1 MTITSVNPFPL
12 LVKFKDCYFWPN
24 GLFMGRIPRD
34 PRVLWFEIPTSI
46 FIHFFK
52 NIFMRFLRWIPFWL
66 IIDDMIGWQKAERSD
81 PTESDWVIIS
91 SHIFEKRILSIQNDF
106 MVISDL
112 IFALK
117 LTLKIYP
124 FRVEGNFA
132 FVRFSLAYRFFKLIK
147 NDESFN
153 MTKRFVGTSLEFKKC
168 WLI

>member
-1 MTITSVNPFPL
+1 MIFCFVFVKIKNLEMTITSVNPFPL
-12 LVKFKDCYFWPN
+12 LVKFKNCYLWPN
-24 GLFMGRIPRD
+24 GLFMGRKPRD

-81 PTESDWVIIS
+81 PTESDWVIIC
-91 SHIFEKRILSIQNDF
+91 SHIFEKKKNFINSKWFYGHLG
-106 MVISDL
+106 L
-112 IFALK
+112 PLK

-132 FVRFSLAYRFFKLIK
+132 FVRFFLAYRFFKI
-147 NDESFN
+147 D
-153 MTKRFVGTSLEFKKC
+153 KK
-168 WLI
+168 WWVI

>member
-1 MTITSVNPFPL
+1 MIFCFVFVKIKNLEMTITSVNPFPL
-12 LVKFKDCYFWPN
+12 LVKFKDCYLWPN
-24 GLFMGRIPRD
+24 GPFMGRIPRD

-112 IFALK
+112 IF
-117 LTLKIYP
+117 TLKNSP
-124 FRVEGNFA
+124 SKFTLCESRVT
-132 FVRFSLAYRFFKLIK
+132 LHL
-147 NDESFN
+147 
-153 MTKRFVGTSLEFKKC
+153 
-168 WLI
+168 